1 MVKVQNNLELNIQ
14 LQTISGAMC
23 LAESSTVKRNTLIE
37 SFNEDLKSLS
47 NLIEEDESIEKQSPE
62 LVEFLSILYDNAKK
76 YVSNYG
82 EAVLVLKT
90 KSSEFNE
97 IYESLSYQN
106 GEKEIF
112 IKYVNQLEKDLFDK
126 ILGEPFIDED
136 NYLDEKDSVLSK
148 IKDNDLKRSIES
160 FTDMLDK
167 YFVDINEQNEM
178 ILSIV
183 ELIKTVKNEVR

>member
-14 LQTISGAMC
+14 LQTISGAMR

-62 LVEFLSILYDNAKK
+62 LIEFLSILYDNAKK

-82 EAVLVLKT
+82 EAVSVLKT
-90 KSSEFNE
+90 KTSEFNE
-97 IYESLSYQN
+97 IYENLSYQN

-126 ILGEPFIDED
+126 ILGEAFIDED
-136 NYLDEKDSVLSK
+136 NYLDEKDNVLSK
-148 IKDNDLKRSIES
+148 IKDTDLKRSIEA